1 MRKTGIAGAEV
12 QALCT
17 ERSMTLFTGENLSD
31 VSRAV
36 KEAAQRAEDEV
47 KSGYYRFQ
55 RRCGNCARLFFKRTA
70 GIGFTEVD
78 VIFAAGV
85 REEGIGIAV
94 MNRMRNAADGN
105 IVHVE

>member
-1 MRKTGIAGAEV
+1 
-12 QALCT
+12 
-17 ERSMTLFTGENLSD
+17 MTLFTGENLSD

-36 KEAAQRAEDEV
+36 KEAAQRAEEEGQKAGIIDFNGDAETV
-47 KSGYYRFQ
+47 
-55 RRCGNCARLFFKRTA
+55 ARLFFKELR
-70 GIGFTEVD
+70 GLDSQKVD